1 MWQLIGVNSKKVYGE
16 NKHKS
21 DLHKW
26 MINNYTK
33 YDGDRKDSIYMD
45 MPEPMRYVKVGTA
58 VKQSDIEQE
67 LWDRGDYEG
76 FRKARGLSVS
86 KIKKRKYIGEIS
98 MTRHEMKVA
107 RQSLLPEMLDTS
119 LNYAEIAWKL
129 GVEVQTIYSD
139 LRELGI
145 KIDKSKSKKTPK
157 RWTKKEEAFL
167 IAERS
172 KGATFDEI
180 AEKLGI
186 SRYNVASHWYKVRTK
201 KVSSSDQAEMEVEK
215 L

>member
-1 MWQLIGVNSKKVYGE
+1 MWQLVGVNSKEVYGE
-16 NKHKS
+16 SKHKS

-26 MINNYTK
+26 MLKTYTK
-33 YDGDRKDSIYMD
+33 YGDQNDGIHMD
-45 MPEPMRYVKVGTA
+45 MPEPMRYVRVGTA

-67 LWDRGDYEG
+67 LLDRGDYEG
-76 FRKARGLSVS
+76 FRKARGLRIS

-98 MTRHEMKVA
+98 MTKHKMKVA
-107 RQSLLPEMLDTS
+107 RQSLIPEMLDQNLS
-119 LNYAEIAWKL
+119 YADIAWKL

-145 KIDKSKSKKTPK
+145 EIKKGNNKRTPK
-157 RWTKKEEAFL
+157 NWTKKEDAFL

-180 AEKLGI
+180 AEKLGMV
-186 SRYNVASHWYKVRTK
+186 SYNVASHWYKVCKK
-201 KVSSSDQAEMEVEK
+201 KVSSSDQVSN
-215 L
+215 

>member
-1 MWQLIGVNSKKVYGE
+1 MWQLIGVNSKEVYGE
-16 NKHKS
+16 NEHKS

-26 MINNYTK
+26 MIKNYTK

-58 VKQSDIEQE
+58 VDQADIEQE
-67 LWDRGDYEG
+67 MLDRGDYEG
-76 FRKARGLSVS
+76 FRKSRELSIS
-86 KIKKRKYIGEIS
+86 KVKKRKYIGEVS
-98 MTRHEMKVA
+98 VMKHKMKVA
-107 RQSLLPEMLDTS
+107 RQSLLPEMLGTS
-119 LNYAEIAWKL
+119 LSYADIAWKL

-157 RWTKKEEAFL
+157 KWTKKEDAFL

-180 AEKLGI
+180 AEKLGMTG
-186 SRYNVASHWYKVRTK
+186 YNVASHWYKIRTK
-201 KVSSSDQAEMEVEK
+201 KASLSD
-215 L
+215 

>member
-1 MWQLIGVNSKKVYGE
+1 MWQLIGVNSKEVYGE
-16 NKHKS
+16 SKHKS

-26 MINNYTK
+26 MIKNYTK

-58 VKQSDIEQE
+58 VKQADIEQE
-67 LWDRGDYEG
+67 LLDRGDYEG
-76 FRKARGLSVS
+76 FRKSRELSIS
-86 KIKKRKYIGEIS
+86 KVKKRKYIGEVS
-98 MTRHEMKVA
+98 VMKHKMKVA
-107 RQSLLPEMLDTS
+107 RQSLLPEMLGTS
-119 LNYAEIAWKL
+119 LSYAEIAWKL

-145 KIDKSKSKKTPK
+145 EIDKSKSKRTPK
-157 RWTKKEEAFL
+157 RWTKKEDAFL

-180 AEKLGI
+180 AEKLGMA
-186 SRYNVASHWYKVRTK
+186 RYDVTSHWYKVRTK
-201 KVSSSDQAEMEVEK
+201 KVSPSD
-215 L
+215 

>member
-1 MWQLIGVNSKKVYGE
+1 MWQLIGVNSKEVYGE
-16 NKHKS
+16 SEHKS

-26 MINNYTK
+26 MIKNYTK

-45 MPEPMRYVKVGTA
+45 MPEPMRYVKVGTV

-67 LWDRGDYEG
+67 LLDRGDYEG
-76 FRKARGLSVS
+76 FRKARELSIS
-86 KIKKRKYIGEIS
+86 KVKKRKYIGEVS
-98 MTRHEMKVA
+98 VMKHKMKVT
-107 RQSLLPEMLDTS
+107 RQSLLPEMLEKNLS
-119 LNYAEIAWKL
+119 YADIAWKL

-145 KIDKSKSKKTPK
+145 EIKKGKNKRTPK
-157 RWTKKEEAFL
+157 KWTKKEDAVL

-180 AEKLGI
+180 AEKLGMKR
-186 SRYNVASHWYKVRTK
+186 SNVTSHW
-201 KVSSSDQAEMEVEK
+201 
-215 L
+215 

>member
-1 MWQLIGVNSKKVYGE
+1 MWQLVGIKSKEVYGE
-16 NKHKS
+16 RENKS

-26 MINNYTK
+26 MLENYTK
-33 YDGDRKDSIYMD
+33 YDGDRKDSVYMD

-58 VKQSDIEQE
+58 VKQADIEQE
-67 LWDRGDYEG
+67 LLDRGDYEG
-76 FRKARGLSVS
+76 FRKSRELSIS
-86 KIKKRKYIGEIS
+86 KVKKRKYIGEVS
-98 MTRHEMKVA
+98 VMKHKMKVA

-119 LNYAEIAWKL
+119 LSYADIAWEL

-145 KIDKSKSKKTPK
+145 KIDKGKSKRAPK
-157 RWTKKEEAFL
+157 RWTKKEDAFL

-180 AEKLGI
+180 AEKLGMKR
-186 SRYNVASHWYKVRTK
+186 SNVTSHWYKLCKK
-201 KVSSSDQAEMEVEK
+201 KVSASD
-215 L
+215 